1 VRIVLAIVGPWE
13 HGRPGRHRSGF
24 TCEGQACM
32 NFRSRRLGPA
42 GTGHSMPRMR
52 KECPNAMVSQIG
64 RFLRGHAAML
74 VEIDSV
80 VSHWWH
86 PHPGTP

>member
-1 VRIVLAIVGPWE
+1 
-13 HGRPGRHRSGF
+13 
-24 TCEGQACM
+24 
-32 NFRSRRLGPA
+32 
-42 GTGHSMPRMR
+42 
-52 KECPNAMVSQIG
+52 MVSQIG